1 MRGERG
7 LGFLKLGNFISK
19 LNLTY
24 WHVVCPLDLG
34 LSAER
39 SLLAP
44 RVELFLYQLCYWY
57 EIQLVFQFKILTCA
71 ARRTMNSSWS
81 RNSGVES
88 TLPHDTPQNESLTNL
103 TLRVT

>member
-1 MRGERG
+1 MIADRAVRSNFVGEFQISHLKG
-7 LGFLKLGNFISK
+7 TVSKFL
-19 LNLTY
+19 
-24 WHVVCPLDLG
+24 VCPHLG

-81 RNSGVES
+81 F
-88 TLPHDTPQNESLTNL
+88 TLLL
-103 TLRVT
+103 LL